1 MPSLQS
7 SRKDFFA
14 SGGRSREFVHPLI
27 GPGMGR
33 TKPSRRRGFW
43 AARLAL
49 PESLYRAGRFIVFSK
64 TLKAVLWGLLARPS
78 STWRLR
84 SFRRR
89 SCSGMP
95 TGHASEHAPQREEAC
110 GRSLASSFPLG
121 GGVRAG
127 PVGRER
133 GRPGGVTAGLAVDG
147 ADVQTGPAADAVEG

>member
-14 SGGRSREFVHPLI
+14 SGGRAREFVHPLI

-64 TLKAVLWGLLARPS
+64 TLNAALWGLLARPS

-95 TGHASEHAPQREEAC
+95 TGHASEHAPQRE
-110 GRSLASSFPLG
+110 GGGGGSRPSSSPLG
-121 GGVRAG
+121 GGFRPA
-127 PVGRER
+127 PLGRKWAER
-133 GRPGGVTAGLAVDG
+133 
-147 ADVQTGPAADAVEG
+147 